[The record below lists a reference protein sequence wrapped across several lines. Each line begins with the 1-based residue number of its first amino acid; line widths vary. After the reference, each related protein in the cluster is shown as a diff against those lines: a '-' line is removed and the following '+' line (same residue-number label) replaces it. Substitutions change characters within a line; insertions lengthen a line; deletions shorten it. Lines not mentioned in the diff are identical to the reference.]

1 MTTPTVALL
10 TSGGLAPGLS
20 STVVALVEHWMLHDP
35 ETEVLGYRHGYA
47 GLLTGD
53 ALWFGPEIRRH
64 LHQLHDLGGSPLGS
78 SRVKLTNRED
88 CARRGLVPAGSDPLA
103 VAARQL
109 ERDGVTVLHPIGG
122 DDTAANAIAL
132 SEYCGSIGQELTVV
146 GLPKTIDNDIAPIS
160 MSIGAESA
168 AEAGARFARNVL
180 AEHSSAPRT
189 IVIHEVMGRDSG
201 WLTARTAQHYLRWA
215 ERLPRVPELLEPIAW
230 GVHAVLLPEL
240 AFTAASVAAELESV
254 WAAQGSVNL
263 FVSEGAGAEMVLQA
277 REEAGETIGSDA
289 FGHPKL
295 DHVRVGDWLA
305 DELTLLLDADR
316 SLVVKSG
323 YFARSGAAGPVD
335 RALINR
341 CCIVALRAALDRTS
355 GIVGEDA
362 EADDAITVIGFDR
375 IHGGR
380 RLDLDEIWVAGL
392 LRTVGTP
399 HSVR

>member
-1 MTTPTVALL
+1 MTTVAVL

-20 STVVALVEHWMLHDP
+20 STVVSLVEHWMLHDP
-35 ETEVLGYRHGYA
+35 DTEVLGYRHGYA

-78 SRVKLTNRED
+78 SRVRLTNQID
-88 CARRGLVPAGSDPLA
+88 CARRGLVDDGADPLV

-109 ERDGVTVLHPIGG
+109 ATDGVTVLHPIGG

-132 SEYCGSIGQELTVV
+132 AEHCRSTGQELTVV
-146 GLPKTIDNDIAPIS
+146 GLPKTIDNDIDPVAQ
-160 MSIGAESA
+160 SIGAESA

-180 AEHSSAPRT
+180 AEHSTSPRT
-189 IVIHEVMGRDSG
+189 IVIHEVMGRGSG

-215 ERLPRVPELLEPIAW
+215 ERLPRVPELLEPTAW

-240 AFTAASVAAELESV
+240 AFTAESVAAELEPM
-254 WAAQGSVNL
+254 WARQGSVNL
-263 FVSEGAGAEMVLQA
+263 FMSEGAGAEMVLQSRVA
-277 REEAGETIGSDA
+277 AGETIASDA

-295 DHVRVGDWLA
+295 DRVRVGDWLA
-305 DELTLLLDADR
+305 DELSLLLDADR

-341 CCIVALRAALDRTS
+341 CCIVALRAALDGTS

-362 EADDAITVIGFDR
+362 DADDAITVIGFDR

-380 RLDLDEIWVAGL
+380 RLDLDDVWVAAL
-392 LRTVGTP
+392 LRTVGAP
-399 HSVR
+399 HPVS